1 MANPATVDDITAR
14 FFRPLTDRETEVAQA
29 WLDDAWDILLDRRPN
44 LENDIA
50 AETVRESSVI
60 RVLVAMVS
68 RVFSNPE
75 GKLSEQI
82 DDYSYRRDSLVSSG
96 ALYISASELGD
107 VSPGRRTRRS
117 VRLVVYGDA

>member
-1 MANPATVDDITAR
+1 MANPATVGDIDDR

-44 LENDIA
+44 LEDDIA
-50 AETVRESSVI
+50 AETVRESSVV

-96 ALYISASELGD
+96 ALHVTAGELGD
-107 VSPGRRTRRS
+107 ISPGRRTRRS
-117 VRLVVYGDA
+117 VRLTIYGDS